1 MTECPPN
8 KEGESETTIIIAPDR
23 WGDAPRRHHY
33 CVGLMIALM
42 TLVLSGPISLRGA
55 SYALQLIF
63 QLLFGDQARLP
74 CANTGRLWI
83 QRLGLYELTRPKEK
97 ATDWVWLADHT
108 IQLDSVQCF
117 LIVGCRLSDWER
129 DRRPLT
135 HQDLE
140 VLLLEPGA
148 TWNGEV
154 IRDQFLEV
162 IQKTGVPR
170 AILTDG
176 GPNLKRGITLLRE
189 QYPRVTDS
197 SDIAHKTALILKK
210 TLTKD
215 ERWGEFLKKSSQSR
229 KHCAKTDLAF
239 LASPSLP
246 DQARYMN
253 IDGLLKWATNMQHFM
268 QTSNDGTHV
277 EPWRVNIEFSWLH
290 DFVQPLAEWQRLLN
304 IAETVLHYVR
314 WEGYHARAS
323 QELEGHLAP
332 LRGQAQGDRLI
343 DQLTDFVREQSAAA
357 GLGERLPGSTEC
369 LESLIGKGKRLEGQQ
384 SRRGFTRMILA
395 MAAAV
400 VKPVRDII
408 QTALETVKTR
418 DVDAWAQEKLG
429 PSVQA
434 RRRLAFNNAAG
445 GTKTG

>member
-1 MTECPPN
+1 
-8 KEGESETTIIIAPDR
+8 
-23 WGDAPRRHHY
+23 
-33 CVGLMIALM
+33 MIALM

-55 SYALQLIF
+55 SYAVQFIF

-97 ATDWVWLADHT
+97 ANDWVWLADHT

-117 LIVGCRLSDWER
+117 LIVGVRLSDWER

-135 HQDLE
+135 HQDLQ

-162 IQKTGVPR
+162 IEKTGVPR
-170 AILTDG
+170 AILTDE

-189 QYPRVTDS
+189 QYPTVTGS

-239 LASPSLP
+239 LAPPSLP

-253 IDGLLKWATNMQHFM
+253 VDGLLKWATNMQYFM

-277 EPWRVNIEFSWLH
+277 EPWRVNIEFSWLN
-290 DFVQPLAEWQRLLN
+290 DFVQPLAEWQHLLN

-314 WEGYHARAS
+314 WAGYHARAPH
-323 QELEGHLAP
+323 ELEGQLAP
-332 LRGQAQGDRLI
+332 LRGQAQADRLI
-343 DQLTDFVREQSAAA
+343 DQLTDFVREQSAGA
-357 GLGERLPGSTEC
+357 GPRERLPGSTEC

-384 SRRGFTRMILA
+384 SRSGFTRMILG
-395 MAAAV
+395 MAASV
-400 VKPVRDII
+400 VKPVRHVI
-408 QTALETVKTR
+408 QKALETVKTR
-418 DVDAWAQEKLG
+418 DVDEWAREKLG

-434 RRRLAFNNAAG
+434 RRRLAFSNAAS